1 MLQQLRKQIN
11 MIVKNQAELNRALKS
26 VAEKALRDAQNEVHV
41 CIEKF
46 VKQYYAEYSP
56 TVYKRTYQF
65 MESITKTGI
74 KSKGFTVT
82 CEIYID
88 TRMNYE
94 APTQAVVEMINTG
107 YHAMRKMGAPRD
119 IKGTKVWD
127 ESISFIEKYQVF
139 IETFKQ
145 SLISQGLT
153 VV

>member
-1 MLQQLRKQIN
+1 
-11 MIVKNQAELNRALKS
+11 MIVKNQSELNRALKL
-26 VAEKALRDAQNEVHV
+26 VAEKALRDAQNEVHI

-65 MESITKTGI
+65 MESIIKAGVKTHGY
-74 KSKGFTVT
+74 TVT

-88 TRMNYE
+88 TRMDYE
-94 APTQAVVEMINTG
+94 APTQAVIEMINAG
-107 YHAMRKMGAPRD
+107 YHAMKKMGAPRD

-127 ESISFIEKYQVF
+127 ESISFVEKYQVF
-139 IETFKQ
+139 IETFRQ